1 MHAMNKIHTYTQ
13 CMPCDKYD
21 VRAIHPDKSAFKPV
35 NRQFTAEQLAKAEG
49 YLKARNCEGY
59 NIYARPLTYRYVL
72 IDDLSQQNLDSLCE
86 DYPPALSMM
95 TSPDNYQAWVAL
107 PDVAGELS
115 REKIRAIARYL
126 AERYDGDP
134 GSAEPDHLGRLPGFT
149 NRKPKYQ
156 QPNGMFP
163 FVKVIHDTGTSLS
176 NDQYQQLLAAS
187 ADYETTPASFPQ
199 SASSAVHVG
208 DSNDRSARD
217 WAIACKM
224 RDSGK
229 SLEDIERALLKIS
242 DKAQERP
249 EYARLTAQSAF
260 NRQ

>member
-1 MHAMNKIHTYTQ
+1 MNKIHIYTQ
-13 CMPCDKYD
+13 YMPCEKYD
-21 VRAIHPDKSAFKPV
+21 VRAIHTDKSAFKPV
-35 NRQFTAEQLAKAEG
+35 NRQFTTRQLNKAEG

-72 IDDLSQQNLDSLCE
+72 IDDLSHQSLDSLCE
-86 DYPPALSMM
+86 NYPPALSTM
-95 TSPDNYQAWVAL
+95 TSPENYQAWIAL
-107 PDVAGELS
+107 PDAAGELS
-115 REKIRAIARYL
+115 RDRIRTIARYL

-149 NRKPKYQ
+149 NRKAKYQ
-156 QPNGMFP
+156 QPNGMYP
-163 FVKVIHDTGTSLS
+163 FVKVVHDTGTTLS
-176 NDQYQQLLAAS
+176 NARYHQLLTAS
-187 ADYETTPASFPQ
+187 ADYITDTASFPK
-199 SASSAVHVG
+199 SASCAAHVG

-229 SLEDIERALLKIS
+229 SLEDVERALLKIS
-242 DKAQERP
+242 EKARERP